1 MRRNLMALV
10 IVVIMIMLAAGPAL
24 ANEKQPVGKVEIKS
38 TSVALGIG
46 VQWGGGKLMFQGK
59 EYKFKVNGLSIVD
72 LGVSSIDAVGNV
84 YDLKDVKDFEGTYSA
99 AKAGIALAAGGEG
112 LTMSNGKGVLINL
125 QARQQGIKFS
135 LALEGVTITLK

>member
-1 MRRNLMALV
+1 MALA
-10 IVVIMIMLAAGPAL
+10 IVVIMVMLAAGPAL

-46 VQWGGGKLMFQGK
+46 VQWGGGKLTFQGK
-59 EYKFKVNGLSIVD
+59 DYKFKVNGLSIVD

-125 QARQQGIKFS
+125 QARQKGIKFS